1 MTCVHPQDMK
11 TLTALRVQELFTAE
25 PAENAENTQ
34 WLSELGVL
42 GGEGLLS
49 AMFDCWHFLSRSGVQ
64 QYFGFH

>member
-1 MTCVHPQDMK
+1 MTCVHPKGMK

-42 GGEGLLS
+42 GGERLLDTQRAEETQLLS
-49 AMFDCWHFLSRSGVQ
+49 PTGV
-64 QYFGFH
+64 